1 MNYENALK
9 HKVFKAIG
17 KIADGRGERAFVIGG
32 YVRDLIIE
40 RPSNDIDIVT
50 EGKGIDLAKAVA
62 KELGIKNVNVFKTYG
77 TAMFNYDSFRAP
89 TNSIS
94 RFP

>member
-1 MNYENALK
+1 VNYENALK

-40 RPSNDIDIVT
+40 
-50 EGKGIDLAKAVA
+50 
-62 KELGIKNVNVFKTYG
+62 
-77 TAMFNYDSFRAP
+77 
-89 TNSIS
+89 
-94 RFP
+94 